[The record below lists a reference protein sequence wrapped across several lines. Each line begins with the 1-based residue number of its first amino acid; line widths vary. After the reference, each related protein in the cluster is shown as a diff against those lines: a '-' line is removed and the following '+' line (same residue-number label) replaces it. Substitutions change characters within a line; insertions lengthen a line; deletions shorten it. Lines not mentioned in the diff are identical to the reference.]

1 MPQSIKKSQTNQ
13 YICEKLYNGI
23 MFNAIFQTYS
33 SAFDIIPTGFRTVAA
48 IIVVIILIYIFLN
61 FVRKSIVWFIIFLLL
76 VPTALPAVRQIGLSL
91 YNGVIQP
98 LLR

>member
-1 MPQSIKKSQTNQ
+1 
-13 YICEKLYNGI
+13 

-33 SAFDIIPTGFRTVAA
+33 SAFDVIPSGFRTIAA
-48 IIVVIILIYIFLN
+48 VVVVIILIYIFLN
-61 FVRKSIVWFIIFLLL
+61 FVRKSIVWLIIFILL
-76 VPTALPAVRQIGLSL
+76 VPTALPAIRQIGLSF